1 MLTAYDIDSRGIRMA
16 AKSNWAA
23 FPHDAK
29 AYAYAG
35 DALKK
40 AWPKLHAGDC
50 EPFPD
55 AKRAAALLK
64 AAGKAAP
71 KLDAD
76 ALAEALQ
83 DAWRA
88 FHRGDFKAA
97 FDAGEKLGPVGASVA
112 VKAIGIH
119 ATYLVDDEA
128 EQLKRYE
135 QASKIAEAAIKA
147 LPDEANSHYRHAF
160 ALGRYSQGLSIAKA
174 LKMGIAGKVR
184 ASLDATLDLEP
195 KHAEAHTA
203 LALYHAEII
212 NKIGAM
218 IGGLTYGAKA
228 GEAEKHIKEAVKLT
242 PASPI
247 AHIEHGNVLL
257 LLDENRNEDAAAT
270 AYEKAGKCKPLD
282 AMEALDAAYAKS
294 EIE

>member
-1 MLTAYDIDSRGIRMA
+1 MMA
-16 AKSNWAA
+16 TNSKWAA

-29 AYAYAG
+29 AYAYTG

-55 AKRAAALLK
+55 ARRAAVLLK

-76 ALAEALQ
+76 ALATALQ

-88 FHRGDFKAA
+88 FHHGDFQAA
-97 FDAGEKLGPVGASVA
+97 FAAGEALGPIGASVA
-112 VKAIGIH
+112 TKALGIH
-119 ATYLVDDEA
+119 ATYLVKGDA
-128 EQLKRYE
+128 EKLKRFE
-135 QASKIAEAAIKA
+135 QAASLAEAAVKA
-147 LPDEANSHYRHAF
+147 LPDDANSHYRHAF

-174 LKMGIAGKVR
+174 LKQGIAGKVR
-184 ASLDATLDLEP
+184 ASLDATLELAP

-212 NKIGAM
+212 GKIGAM

-228 GEAEKHIKEAVKLT
+228 SEADSHIRTALKLT
-242 PASPI
+242 PDSPI
-247 AHIEHGNVLL
+247 AHIEHGNVLML
-257 LLDENRNEDAAAT
+257 LHGDKQEDAAAA
-270 AYEKAGKCKPLD
+270 AYEKAAGLKPKD
-282 AMEALDAAYAKS
+282 AMEALDAAYAR
-294 EIE
+294 EQLE

>member
-1 MLTAYDIDSRGIRMA
+1 M
-16 AKSNWAA
+16 AKSTWAA

-55 AKRAAALLK
+55 DKRAAALIK

-71 KLDAD
+71 KGLDA
-76 ALAEALQ
+76 AGLAETLQ

-88 FHRGDFKAA
+88 FHHGDFKAA
-97 FDAGEKLGPVGASVA
+97 YDAGEALGPIGASVA
-112 VKAIGIH
+112 TKALGIH
-119 ATYLVDDEA
+119 ATYLVDDDKEK
-128 EQLKRYE
+128 LKRFE
-135 QASKIAEAAIKA
+135 QAAKLAEDAIKA

-160 ALGRYSQGLSIAKA
+160 ALGRYSQGLSITKA
-174 LKMGIAGKVR
+174 LKEGIAGKVR
-184 ASLDATLDLEP
+184 ASLETALELAP

-203 LALYHAEII
+203 MALYHAEII
-212 NKIGAM
+212 SKIGSM

-228 GEAEKHIKEAVKLT
+228 AEAEKHIKEALKLT

-247 AHIEHGNVLL
+247 ALLESGNVMMLL
-257 LLDENRNEDAAAT
+257 HGDKKEDEAAA
-270 AYEKAGKCKPLD
+270 AYEKAAKAKPLD
-282 AMEALDAAYAKS
+282 AMEALDAAYARS

>member
-1 MLTAYDIDSRGIRMA
+1 MA

-76 ALAEALQ
+76 ALADALQ

-88 FHRGDFKAA
+88 FHHGDFKAA

-112 VKAIGIH
+112 IKALGIH
-119 ATYLVDDEA
+119 ATYLVDDDA

-135 QASKIAEAAIKA
+135 QAGKLAEAAVKA

-160 ALGRYSQGLSIAKA
+160 ALGRYSQGLSIGKA

-184 ASLDATLDLEP
+184 ASLDAALELAP

-212 NKIGAM
+212 GKIGAM

-228 GEAEKHIKEAVKLT
+228 SEAEKHIKEAVKLT

-247 AHIEHGNVLL
+247 AHVEHGNVLL
-257 LLDENRNEDAAAT
+257 LLDENRNEDAAAA
-270 AYEKAGKCKPLD
+270 AYEKAAKCKPLD
-282 AMEALDAAYAKS
+282 AMEALDAAYAK
-294 EIE
+294 EQLE

>member
-1 MLTAYDIDSRGIRMA
+1 MA
-16 AKSNWAA
+16 AKSAWAA

-29 AYAYAG
+29 GYAYAG

-71 KLDAD
+71 KLDAEALAD
-76 ALAEALQ
+76 ALQE
-83 DAWRA
+83 AWRA

-97 FDAGEKLGPVGASVA
+97 HDAGVALGPIGASVA
-112 VKAIGIH
+112 VKAMGIH
-119 ATYLVDDEA
+119 ATYLVDDEG
-128 EQLKRYE
+128 ERLKRYE
-135 QASKIAEAAIKA
+135 QAATLAEAAVKA

-184 ASLDATLDLEP
+184 AALETTLELAP

-228 GEAEKHIKEAVKLT
+228 AEAEKHIREAVKLT

-257 LLDENRNEDAAAT
+257 LLDEARNEDAAAE
-270 AYEKAGKCKPLD
+270 AYERAARCKPLD
-282 AMEALDAAYAKS
+282 AMEALDAAWAADQLA
-294 EIE
+294 

>member
-1 MLTAYDIDSRGIRMA
+1 MA
-16 AKSNWAA
+16 AKSGRAA

-29 AYAYAG
+29 GYAYAG

-55 AKRAAALLK
+55 AKRAAALSK

-71 KLDAD
+71 KLDSD
-76 ALAEALQ
+76 ALADALQ

-135 QASKIAEAAIKA
+135 QAAKLAEAAVKA

-174 LKMGIAGKVR
+174 LKLGIAGKVR
-184 ASLDATLDLEP
+184 VSLDAALELEP

-228 GEAEKHIKEAVKLT
+228 SEAEKHIKEAVKLT

-257 LLDENRNEDAAAT
+257 LLDENRNEDAAAA
-270 AYEKAGKCKPLD
+270 AYEKAAKCKPLD
-282 AMEALDAAYAKS
+282 AMEALDAAWAR
-294 EIE
+294 EQIE

>member
-1 MLTAYDIDSRGIRMA
+1 MA
-16 AKSNWAA
+16 KPAWTA

-29 AYAYAG
+29 PFAYAG

-40 AWPKLHAGDC
+40 AWPTLHAGDT

-71 KLDAD
+71 KLDAE
-76 ALAEALQ
+76 ALADALQ

-97 FDAGEKLGPVGASVA
+97 HDAGVALGPIGASVA
-112 VKAIGIH
+112 VKALGIH
-119 ATYLVDDEA
+119 ATYLVDDEG

-135 QASKIAEAAIKA
+135 QAAKLAEAAIKA

-184 ASLDATLDLEP
+184 ESLENALELAP
-195 KHAEAHTA
+195 EHAEAHIA
-203 LALYHAEII
+203 LAVYHAEII
-212 NKIGAM
+212 DKIGAM

-228 GEAEKHIKEAVKLT
+228 SEAEKHIKDALKLT

-247 AHIEHGNVLL
+247 AHLEYGNVLL
-257 LLDENRNEDAAAT
+257 LLDENRNEDAAA
-270 AYEKAGKCKPLD
+270 AAIEKAAKCKPLD
-282 AMEALDAAYAKS
+282 AMEALDAAYAQ
-294 EIE
+294 EQLE

>member
-1 MLTAYDIDSRGIRMA
+1 MA
-16 AKSNWAA
+16 SKWAA

-29 AYAYAG
+29 PYAYAG

-55 AKRAAALLK
+55 TKRAVALLK

-76 ALAEALQ
+76 AVAAALQ

-88 FHRGDFKAA
+88 FHHGDFQAA
-97 FDAGEKLGPVGASVA
+97 FEAGEALGPIGASVA
-112 VKAIGIH
+112 TKALGIH
-119 ATYLVDDEA
+119 ATYLVKGEA
-128 EQLKRYE
+128 DKLKRFE
-135 QASKIAEAAIKA
+135 QAARLAEAAVKA

-174 LKMGIAGKVR
+174 LKQGIAGKVR
-184 ASLDATLDLEP
+184 ESLDTALELAP

-212 NKIGAM
+212 GKIGAM

-228 GEAEKHIKEAVKLT
+228 SEADSHIKTALKLT
-242 PASPI
+242 PDSPI
-247 AHIEHGNVLL
+247 AHIEHGNVLM
-257 LLDENRNEDAAAT
+257 LLDPRRNEDAAAT
-270 AYEKAGKCKPLD
+270 AYEKAAKAKPLD
-282 AMEALDAAYAKS
+282 AMEALDAAYAR
-294 EIE
+294 EQLE

>member
-1 MLTAYDIDSRGIRMA
+1 MA
-16 AKSNWAA
+16 AKSSWAA

-29 AYAYAG
+29 GFAYAG

-55 AKRAAALLK
+55 SKRATALLK

-76 ALAEALQ
+76 ALADALQ

-88 FHRGDFKAA
+88 FHRGDFKTA
-97 FDAGEKLGPVGASVA
+97 FDAGQALGPVGASVA
-112 VKAIGIH
+112 VKALGIH
-119 ATYLVDDEA
+119 ATHLVDDEA

-135 QASKIAEAAIKA
+135 QAAQIAEAAVKA
-147 LPDEANSHYRHAF
+147 LPEEANSHYRHAF

-174 LKMGIAGKVR
+174 LKMGIATKVR
-184 ASLDATLDLEP
+184 AALDETLSLAP

-228 GEAEKHIKEAVKLT
+228 SEAESHIKTALKLT
-242 PASPI
+242 PDSPI
-247 AHIEHGNVLL
+247 AHIEYGNVLML
-257 LLDENRNEDAAAT
+257 LHGDKQEDAAAA
-270 AYEKAGKCKPLD
+270 AYEKAAKLKPAD
-282 AMEALDAAYAKS
+282 AMEALDAAYAR
-294 EIE
+294 EQLE

>member
-1 MLTAYDIDSRGIRMA
+1 MA
-16 AKSNWAA
+16 AKSSKTAWAA
-23 FPHDAK
+23 FPYDASGF
-29 AYAYAG
+29 AYAG

-40 AWPKLHAGDC
+40 AWPKLHAGDA
-50 EPFPD
+50 EPYPD

-76 ALAEALQ
+76 ALAQALQ

-97 FDAGEKLGPVGASVA
+97 FDAGSALGVVGASVA

-135 QASKIAEAAIKA
+135 QAATLAEAAVAA

-174 LKMGIAGKVR
+174 LKMGIAGKIR
-184 ASLDATLDLEP
+184 ESLDNALELAP

-212 NKIGAM
+212 DKIGAM

-228 GEAEKHIKEAVKLT
+228 AEAERHIKDALKLT
-242 PASPI
+242 PNSPI
-247 AHIEHGNVLL
+247 AHLEHGNVLL
-257 LLDENRNEDAAAT
+257 LLDARRNEDAAAE
-270 AYEKAGKCKPLD
+270 AYEKAARCKPQD
-282 AMEALDAAYAKS
+282 AMEALDAAYA
-294 EIE
+294 EEQIE

>member
-1 MLTAYDIDSRGIRMA
+1 MA
-16 AKSNWAA
+16 AKKSGASSWAV

-50 EPFPD
+50 EPYPD
-55 AKRAAALLK
+55 VKRAAALIK

-76 ALAEALQ
+76 ALADALQ

-88 FHRGDFKAA
+88 FHHGEFKAA
-97 FDAGEKLGPVGASVA
+97 FDAATALGVIGTSVA
-112 VKAIGIH
+112 VKALGIH
-119 ATYLVDDEA
+119 ATYLVDDQA

-135 QASKIAEAAIKA
+135 QAAVLAEAAIKA
-147 LPDEANSHYRHAF
+147 LPDDANSHYRHAF

-174 LKMGIAGKVR
+174 LKMGIAAKVR
-184 ASLDATLDLEP
+184 TSLDTALELEP
-195 KHAEAHTA
+195 EHAEAHTA
-203 LALYHAEII
+203 LALFHAEII

-228 GEAEKHIKEAVKLT
+228 SEAEGHIKTALKLT
-242 PASPI
+242 PTSPI
-247 AHIEHGNVLL
+247 AHIEHGNILL
-257 LLDENRNEDAAAT
+257 LLDERRNEDAAAT
-270 AYEKAGKCKPLD
+270 AYEKAAKCKPVD
-282 AMEALDAAYAKS
+282 AMEALDAAFAQS
-294 EIE
+294 QLE

>member
-1 MLTAYDIDSRGIRMA
+1 MA
-16 AKSNWAA
+16 AKSSKTAWDA
-23 FPHDAK
+23 FPYDASGF
-29 AYAYAG
+29 AYAG

-40 AWPKLHAGDC
+40 AWPKLHAGDA
-50 EPFPD
+50 EPYPD

-97 FDAGEKLGPVGASVA
+97 FDAGSALGVVGASVA

-135 QASKIAEAAIKA
+135 QAATLAEAAVAA

-184 ASLDATLDLEP
+184 ESLDNALELAP

-212 NKIGAM
+212 DKIGAM

-228 GEAEKHIKEAVKLT
+228 AEAERHIKDALKLT
-242 PASPI
+242 PNSPI
-247 AHIEHGNVLL
+247 AHLEHGNVLL
-257 LLDENRNEDAAAT
+257 LLDARRNEDAAAE
-270 AYEKAGKCKPLD
+270 AYEKAARCKPQD
-282 AMEALDAAYAKS
+282 AMEALDAAYA
-294 EIE
+294 EEQIE

>member
-1 MLTAYDIDSRGIRMA
+1 M
-16 AKSNWAA
+16 AKSAWAA
-23 FPHDAK
+23 FPHPDK
-29 AYAYAG
+29 AFAYAG

-40 AWPKLHAGDC
+40 AWPQLHAGDC

-55 AKRAAALLK
+55 AKRAALLLK

-76 ALAEALQ
+76 ALATALQ

-88 FHRGDFKAA
+88 FHAGNFKAA

-128 EQLKRYE
+128 EKLARFERGAKL
-135 QASKIAEAAIKA
+135 AEAAVKA
-147 LPDEANSHYRHAF
+147 LPDEANSHYRLAF
-160 ALGRYSQGLSIAKA
+160 ALGRYSQGLSVVKA
-174 LKMGIAGKVR
+174 LKEGIAGKVR
-184 ASLDATLDLEP
+184 AALDTTLALAP

-203 LALYHAEII
+203 MAVYHAEII

-228 GEAEKHIKEAVKLT
+228 SESESHIRTALKLT
-242 PASPI
+242 PDSPI
-247 AHIEHGNVLL
+247 AHAEHGNVLL
-257 LLDENRNEDAAAT
+257 LLHGEKKEDAAAA
-270 AYEKAGKCKPLD
+270 AYEKAAGCKPKD
-282 AMEALDAAYAKS
+282 AMEALDAEWARAQ
-294 EIE
+294 IE